1 MKKLIAYD
9 LGTGGI
15 KASLFSE
22 DGASLSDVF
31 IQYETYFPQE
41 HFVEQRP
48 MDWCC
53 PFRPQPGGSAS

>member
-48 MDWCC
+48 MDWWDHVCAATQSC
-53 PFRPQPGGSAS
+53 S